1 MNDVNL
7 RSEHI
12 SRYQAQLKHLDQ
24 LLERVRHVKIE
35 TAEHETELKEI
46 TGKREELAKYVSD
59 MEHIDVEDWQEEEI
73 EKAGPMGLWD
83 SIAQQLEKLVERLE
97 RK

>member
-12 SRYQAQLKHLDQ
+12 SRYQAHLKHLDQ
-24 LLERVRHVKIE
+24 LLESASQRKIE
-35 TAEHETELKEI
+35 TTEHEEELKEI

-59 MEHIDVEDWQEEEI
+59 LEHIDIEDWQEEEI
-73 EKAGPMGLWD
+73 EKLGTMGFRC
-83 SIAQQLEKLVERLE
+83 STIGKTSREN
-97 RK
+97 